1 MRRLGVMPY
10 MTPLQRATESSRMP
24 KSVMKTTVGGGCA
37 ADCCARTG
45 IVARNSRTSHKQ
57 KVRVDFAHG
66 INVILIKSNSP
77 KRLRW
82 SAGRPR
88 LAGRAP
94 RVCVAT
100 PSAAKKWTAVLL
112 QPRSGDTGKPG
123 TSVLGSKVEQSRVP
137 EGRHS
142 SCDTVSPRPSGSQ
155 VAGGDARLSTGFTF
169 FDLLVLVRFPRRAV
183 TWPRKDFPMARIARI
198 ARINDRQHRLAIV
211 QFGRLLHENG
221 FVAA

>member
-10 MTPLQRATESSRMP
+10 ITPLQRATESSRMP

-57 KVRVDFAHG
+57 KVRIDFAPG
-66 INVILIKSNSP
+66 VNVILIKSNSP

-88 LAGRAP
+88 RLDGRDESVSQPRAP
-94 RVCVAT
+94 QKSGPRYCYSREAAT
-100 PSAAKKWTAVLL
+100 RESPARQCREA
-112 QPRSGDTGKPG
+112 
-123 TSVLGSKVEQSRVP
+123 KVEQSRVP

-142 SCDTVSPRPSGSQ
+142 SCDTVSRPTSLHRRSHQRTSLLHHRSPSGIYNR
-155 VAGGDARLSTGFTF
+155 GGKKSVGNKSTQE
-169 FDLLVLVRFPRRAV
+169 RAS
-183 TWPRKDFPMARIARI
+183 D
-198 ARINDRQHRLAIV
+198 V
-211 QFGRLLHENG
+211 QRDS
-221 FVAA
+221 